1 MKETMELIKE
11 VKEFVEEAVV
21 KSVDGKFSIGE
32 LFGFSDNI
40 LGIYTEA
47 QDFELIK
54 TEISKMDET
63 NIKDLSG
70 ELISI
75 IFNVIK
81 IVNNLKGTKGD

>member
-1 MKETMELIKE
+1 MELIKE

-21 KSVDGKFSIGE
+21 KSADGKFSIGE

>member
-21 KSVDGKFSIGE
+21 KSADGKFSIGE